1 MKMAILTL
9 SLAVMYLLFVL
20 IGFYTDITFLSQET
34 MMSFD
39 HFTATR
45 RRFLLAGGAAAA
57 MQALTGVTHA
67 QSPFPSTTVSMIVPY
82 TAGGASDIGARM
94 LTPEM
99 GRLLGQP
106 VVVDNASGA
115 GGALGV
121 QKLIRATPDGHTVLY
136 GSLSEALLVPLI
148 NPRVGYRVD
157 DLLPVAFVGG
167 TPAVFVARPD
177 FPANTLDEFIAMAK
191 RNPGKLSY
199 GSPGVGTF
207 QHVIGEAFKTN
218 VSVFMLHIPYRGGAQ
233 ILNDVMSGQIDIGI
247 TSAANAAGF
256 VRSGRLKAIGVTAA
270 QRLSVIPDA
279 QSFGEISA
287 LKGLELSTWGV
298 IYAPAATP
306 ASVVS
311 RLNAAVNQASMSPSA
326 VQMRARLGVELNATM
341 SPAEVSAFIS
351 TELAKYRPLVRDIKL
366 D

>member
-1 MKMAILTL
+1 MPFAR
-9 SLAVMYLLFVL
+9 
-20 IGFYTDITFLSQET
+20 
-34 MMSFD
+34 
-39 HFTATR
+39 FTSTR
-45 RRFLLAGGAAAA
+45 RSLMLAMCAGGLS
-57 MQALTGVTHA
+57 QALTTAAFA
-67 QSPFPSTTVSMIVPY
+67 QTAFPSTTVSMIVPY

-94 LTPEM
+94 ITQEM

-106 VVVDNASGA
+106 VIVDNAAGA

-121 QKLIRATPDGHTVLY
+121 QKLTRATPDGHTVLY

-148 NPRVGYRVD
+148 NPRASYRVE

-167 TPAVFVARPD
+167 TPAVFVTRPD
-177 FPANTLDEFIAMAK
+177 FPARSLDEFIAMAK

-207 QHVIGEAFKTN
+207 QHVIGEAFKAK
-218 VSVFMLHIPYRGGAQ
+218 VGVFMLHIPYRGGAQ
-233 ILNDVMSGQIDIGI
+233 ILNDVMSGQIDVGI

-270 QRLSVIPDA
+270 QRLAAIPDA
-279 QSFGEISA
+279 QSFGDIPA

-298 IYAPAATP
+298 VYAPATTP
-306 ASVVS
+306 AAAVS
-311 RLNAAVNQASMSPSA
+311 RLNAAINQALMLPA
-326 VQMRARLGVELNATM
+326 TVEQRARLGVELKAPM
-341 SPAEVSAFIS
+341 SPEETKAFVAA
-351 TELAKYRPLVRDIKL
+351 ELAKYRPLVQGIKL

>member
-1 MKMAILTL
+1 MHFAH
-9 SLAVMYLLFVL
+9 
-20 IGFYTDITFLSQET
+20 
-34 MMSFD
+34 SFSI
-39 HFTATR
+39 R
-45 RRFLLAGGAAAA
+45 RRLLLASGAGFV
-57 MQALTGVTHA
+57 MQALTGAAYA
-67 QSPFPSTTVSMIVPY
+67 QAAFPSTPVSMIVPY
-82 TAGGASDIGARM
+82 PAGGASDIGARM
-94 LTPEM
+94 IAQEM

-106 VVVDNASGA
+106 VIVDNAAGA

-148 NPRVGYRVD
+148 NPRVAYRVE

-167 TPAVFVARPD
+167 TPAVFVTRPD
-177 FPANTLDEFIAMAK
+177 FSVNTLAEFIAMAK

-207 QHVIGEAFKTN
+207 QHVIGEAFKAK
-218 VSVFMLHIPYRGGAQ
+218 VGVFMLHIPYRGGAQ
-233 ILNDVMSGQIDIGI
+233 ILNDVMSGQIDVGI

-256 VRSGRLKAIGVTAA
+256 VSSGRLKAIGVTAA
-270 QRLSVIPDA
+270 QRLPAIPGA
-279 QSFGEISA
+279 QAFGEIPA

-306 ASVVS
+306 APVVN
-311 RLNAAVNQASMSPSA
+311 RLNAVVNQALMLPA
-326 VQMRARLGVELNATM
+326 TVQQRERLGVELNATM
-341 SPAEVSAFIS
+341 SPEQVKAFVAA
-351 TELAKYRPLVRDIKL
+351 ELAKYRPLVQGIKL